1 MRSIFSGALWLV
13 AAVAISLGAA
23 GIVTGMAGSG
33 TAAATARG
41 DATVHAHLDTVE
53 GELRTLATDVDA
65 LGVQARGAL
74 AALVGNDPETA
85 ATTLAAGDGLLA
97 EITTSSDAIR
107 SALAA
112 VPLVDTVEG
121 RYLVSDAPWRRIERL
136 HAAVDATAEIETAW
150 ASLSEGSVAASR
162 LSTLL
167 ADHDAAVL
175 AAAEHGRAARYDDAR
190 SALAGADAAIEAA
203 RALRDELARSIDVT
217 TLDAWLDRNA
227 AYDVALRGLY
237 DAVAAAD
244 GGVDAAVRRAAAAE
258 AEAKSRLP
266 GDSRGL
272 ILIMSEIG
280 RGGINSAVIAIEQAR
295 GDLAAAL
302 AEPSEPGSP

>member
-1 MRSIFSGALWLV
+1 MRSILSGALWLV
-13 AAVAISLGAA
+13 AAMAISLGAA

-74 AALVGNDPETA
+74 AALVGSDADAA
-85 ATTLAAGDGLLA
+85 ATALAAGDSLLA
-97 EITTSSDAIR
+97 DITTSADAIR

-121 RYLVSDAPWRRIERL
+121 RYLVSDGPWRRIERL
-136 HAAVDATAEIETAW
+136 RAAVDATTEIETAW
-150 ASLSEGSVAASR
+150 GSLSEGSIAASR
-162 LSTLL
+162 LSDLL

-175 AAAEHGRAARYDDAR
+175 AAAEHGRAARYDEAR
-190 SALAGADAAIEAA
+190 SALDGADAAIDAA
-203 RALRDELARSIDVT
+203 RALRDELARSVDVT

-227 AYDVALRGLY
+227 AYDAALRGLY

-244 GGVDAAVRRAAAAE
+244 GRVDAAVRRAAAAE
-258 AEAKSRLP
+258 AEAKARLP

-280 RGGINSAVIAIEQAR
+280 RGGINGAVIAIEQAR
-295 GDLAAAL
+295 GELAAAL
-302 AEPSEPGSP
+302 VEPGEPESP